1 MIFVKLLRFN
11 EMEFSELSSIFT
23 DFLSQNL
30 FSSLAIILVASGFL
44 GTGFFSYIRRVKP
57 SQKPIGEF
65 FVDHNML
72 FPPMAR
78 PAYSDRMAYVLA
90 EMSDLAY
97 FQFEGPSKFINDAV
111 NSMVDLKLDDTQ
123 SMRKFLDAFSEEALL
138 GHNISV
144 DTLRK
149 LLKNSGFDLIQ
160 TINIKFSQA
169 FVCKRNIANEQP
181 YLVIAFR
188 GTEDKISDWLTD
200 AYAVPTQV
208 GATKIHTGFYNAF
221 SVNTDENGSTI
232 ETILSDILKSNHALN
247 ENGCPLPLFLTGHSL
262 GGALA
267 LLATRQLA
275 SDINGACYTFG
286 APRVASYEYFEN
298 IKTPVYRVTNSSDI
312 VPKIP
317 PGALNV
323 LLVNSMKALIILTSF
338 YHPLSRLF
346 KKLELLIDTLNGYRH
361 FGDLRYL
368 TDVAEG
374 RFQDV
379 KLLSNPPAID
389 RIIWFWKHISAS
401 FKAPVNSHSMLIYR
415 KKIYQVACDRNRK
428 VIEKK

>member
-1 MIFVKLLRFN
+1 
-11 EMEFSELSSIFT
+11 MEFSELFSIFT
-23 DFLSQNL
+23 GFLSQNSL
-30 FSSLAIILVASGFL
+30 ISLAILVAPVVI
-44 GTGFFSYIRRVKP
+44 GTGFFSYKRRVSPNKKP
-57 SQKPIGEF
+57 VGEY

-72 FPPMAR
+72 SPPMER

-97 FQFEGPSKFINDAV
+97 FEFEGPSNFISDAV
-111 NSMVDLKLDDTQ
+111 KSMVNLKLDNTD
-123 SMRKFLDAFSEEALL
+123 SIHEFLVTFREDALL

-144 DTLRK
+144 DLLRK
-149 LLKNSGFDLIQ
+149 LLKNCGFDLIE
-160 TINIKFSQA
+160 TINVKSNQA
-169 FVCKRNIANEQP
+169 FVCKRNVVNEQP

-208 GATKIHTGFYNAF
+208 GSIKIHTDFNNAF
-221 SVNTDENGSTI
+221 SVNTDENSRTV
-232 ETILSDILKSNHALN
+232 ESILSDILKSHQTLGD
-247 ENGCPLPLFLTGHSL
+247 NGSLLPLFLTGHSL

-286 APRVASYEYFEN
+286 GPRVASYEYFEN
-298 IKTPVYRVTNSSDI
+298 IKTPVYRVVNSSDI

-323 LLVNSMKALIILTSF
+323 LFVSLVKALSILTCF
-338 YHPLSRLF
+338 YPPISRF
-346 KKLELLIDTLNGYRH
+346 FRKFEVMIDKLNGYRH
-361 FGDLRYL
+361 YGDLRYL
-368 TDVAEG
+368 TDVAGG

-389 RIIWFWKHISAS
+389 RLIWFWKHIFAS
-401 FKAPVNSHSMLIYR
+401 IKAPLISHSMLIYR
-415 KKIYQVACDRNRK
+415 KKIYQIACDRNRK
-428 VIEKK
+428 VKNK